1 MKYVSD
7 LDNYLVTR
15 PSKVTGSKY
24 TDVSKLF
31 YSTVTNILTHNV
43 APKEGLLALECQL
56 SKVLGKETSNCIP
69 CSISMPSIVR
79 IEKLNQTDLAIIYIS
94 WKEAVAQMSSCTTNH
109 YEAEVW
115 QSNTLGNS
123 NVKKHVLQTSQLRNT
138 SSKDSITYHFDI
150 VYNTTYGGF
159 IWEFYFRIRAV
170 NKILHD
176 ATEWKYS
183 KIYREEVTAPPKI
196 NHLNVIQ
203 LDNQEYKTLFEIL
216 WSCVACNTSV
226 LAEVQ
231 WSSDIRFQN
240 DKTNSKIV
248 TSGKPIKIWSTS
260 SAMAAVT
267 YFRLRTIGSD
277 WGEISTPWN
286 TFQNC
291 HINTEYFNNT
301 GHQSQWACEPC
312 PIGAS
317 CSGQDVTWKEVKA
330 LYGWWRNSVWSPH
343 LPSNFSRCLNPSA
356 CLGAA
361 NPSFRQEV
369 HVAGEEDLAMID
381 HNETCNVEL
390 GYTNLCTRDNYNRCR
405 LCQTC
410 RHGYSMGHMGN
421 FFQCSKCP
429 SLTVSSILLVL
440 GSAILISIFFG
451 IVYYHIEYGLDPLLQ
466 KPEN

>member
-1 MKYVSD
+1 M
-7 LDNYLVTR
+7 
-15 PSKVTGSKY
+15 
-24 TDVSKLF
+24 
-31 YSTVTNILTHNV
+31 
-43 APKEGLLALECQL
+43 A
-56 SKVLGKETSNCIP
+56 CIP
-69 CSISMPSIVR
+69 LLIA
-79 IEKLNQTDLAIIYIS
+79 LNA
-94 WKEAVAQMSSCTTNH
+94 
-109 YEAEVW
+109 
-115 QSNTLGNS
+115 
-123 NVKKHVLQTSQLRNT
+123 
-138 SSKDSITYHFDI
+138 
-150 VYNTTYGGF
+150 
-159 IWEFYFRIRAV
+159 
-170 NKILHD
+170 
-176 ATEWKYS
+176 
-183 KIYREEVTAPPKI
+183 
-196 NHLNVIQ
+196 
-203 LDNQEYKTLFEIL
+203 
-216 WSCVACNTSV
+216 
-226 LAEVQ
+226 
-231 WSSDIRFQN
+231 N

-390 GYTNLCTRDNYNRCR
+390 GYTTWYRCYLYCTRTDRAWSEIY
-405 LCQTC
+405 
-410 RHGYSMGHMGN
+410 RHVTFTYLRFVFSR
-421 FFQCSKCP
+421 
-429 SLTVSSILLVL
+429 IL
-440 GSAILISIFFG
+440 
-451 IVYYHIEYGLDPLLQ
+451 
-466 KPEN
+466 